1 MHESIVTFVLA
12 LAAGVLG
19 QSIAKHLRVPGIV
32 LLLLLGVGLGPD
44 GLSWVLPSTLGD
56 GLFDI
61 VELAVAIIL
70 FEGGMNLEVSRLLR
84 SQMAIRRLV
93 TWGAIVTGI
102 GATVAAHE
110 LLDWSW
116 LVSGLFGSLVTVTGP
131 TVVGPL
137 VSELRLRPRIATV
150 LEAEGVL
157 IDPVGA
163 ILAVLVL
170 EVALTPDAGTLASG
184 GWAVLMQVGLGMFVG
199 VAAGLLLA
207 GLLRVRRLVPEGN
220 ENIVVLASVLLIFVV
235 SNMLVPHSGILAV
248 PIAGVVVGNL
258 RSHVDRDLR
267 EFKDQ
272 LSVLLIGLLFVLLAA
287 DVRIAELQALGMS
300 GIYTVAALVFI
311 VRPLN
316 VALCTKGSNLT
327 VRERM
332 FVAWVAPRG
341 IVAAAI
347 ASISAVALDSH
358 GAEGGD
364 QLRAM
369 VFMTIA
375 GTVVLAGF
383 TAKPIA
389 YLLDVRLPGRESVGI
404 LGIPGLGLM
413 LGEAL
418 RDAGRTAVFIDANPQ
433 YCRLAEEK
441 GFAVVFGN
449 AFQERTLQRARF
461 ELVGTAI
468 GMTSNDALNTQ
479 FVTYAKENFDVPQG
493 FAAMRREDQT
503 GDFTGLFTISHDL
516 ERWDVRVRHE
526 DVERTRWKFVG
537 VPDDSGP
544 ADEVPAVEVN
554 SSGFIPTGSGDR
566 FVLLVI
572 ERGKRAFP
580 TSYDY
585 EPRADD
591 IASVVIHTEE
601 REDAEADLRA
611 LGWEL
616 LPESEVDEAP
626 AE

>member
-1 MHESIVTFVLA
+1 M
-12 LAAGVLG
+12 
-19 QSIAKHLRVPGIV
+19 
-32 LLLLLGVGLGPD
+32 
-44 GLSWVLPSTLGD
+44 
-56 GLFDI
+56 
-61 VELAVAIIL
+61 
-70 FEGGMNLEVSRLLR
+70 
-84 SQMAIRRLV
+84 
-93 TWGAIVTGI
+93 
-102 GATVAAHE
+102 
-110 LLDWSW
+110 
-116 LVSGLFGSLVTVTGP
+116 
-131 TVVGPL
+131 
-137 VSELRLRPRIATV
+137 
-150 LEAEGVL
+150 
-157 IDPVGA
+157 
-163 ILAVLVL
+163 
-170 EVALTPDAGTLASG
+170 
-184 GWAVLMQVGLGMFVG
+184 
-199 VAAGLLLA
+199 
-207 GLLRVRRLVPEGN
+207 
-220 ENIVVLASVLLIFVV
+220 LASVLLIFVV
-235 SNMLVPHSGILAV
+235 SDMLVPHSGILAV

-300 GIYTVAALVFI
+300 GLYTVAALVFI

-316 VALCTKGSNLT
+316 VALCTMGSNLT

-383 TAKPIA
+383 TAKPVA
-389 YLLDVRLPGRESVGI
+389 YLLDVRLPGRDNVGI
-404 LGIPGLGLM
+404 LGIPGLGLL

-449 AFQERTLQRARF
+449 ALQERTLQRARF

-468 GMTSNDALNTQ
+468 GMTSNDALNSQ
-479 FVTYAKENFDVPQG
+479 FVTYAKENFEVPQG
-493 FAAMRREDQT
+493 FAAMRREDKT

-516 ERWDVRVRHE
+516 ERWDVRMRHE
-526 DVERTRWKFVG
+526 AVERTRWKFVG
-537 VPDDSGP
+537 VPDDSES
-544 ADEVPAVEVN
+544 ADEVPAVAVN
-554 SSGFIPTGSGDR
+554 ASGFIATRSGDR

-585 EPRADD
+585 KPKADD

-601 REDAEADLRA
+601 REDAAADLRA
-611 LGWEL
+611 LGWEP
-616 LPESEVDEAP
+616 LPAAEPDEAP
-626 AE
+626 AK